1 MQKASSIEL
10 LAEEIEKVN
19 LNDNT
24 AKMEALV
31 EQIKLLQQ
39 QMVSVQEQVTTL
51 DQTTKVEEY
60 KEVQVV
66 VGDLKD
72 ISLEMFKS
80 LPEFNGDRTRYTS
93 WRNSAMNVMKIF
105 KDNHDKPKYF
115 EALSIVRNKITGMAS
130 EALTNYNTVFN
141 FDAIISRLDHTYA
154 DKRPTYIIEQ
164 ELIVLQQKSLT
175 VEEFYD
181 EVNKKLNVLINKIN
195 MTHKSRGIAEAMVKD
210 ASEKALRTFVTGL
223 TGNLGSILYASHPAS
238 LPDAYAKLQTI
249 VNDQERIKFANQFN
263 QNRMPKMEM
272 NRINPN
278 FKPKFDKPYQPQQQ
292 PFVKTFPGA
301 FPSTFPSTFP
311 KTFSKP
317 EPMDIDKS
325 SMHVNIGKNDKRPRS
340 GEFSNQMS
348 RGRKFQRINQI
359 LEANNV
365 TELDAEPS
373 DAEEEINVLEAGA
386 EEEETAS
393 VFLDN

>member
-10 LAEEIEKVN
+10 LVEEIGKVN

-24 AKMEALV
+24 AKMETVV
-31 EQIKLLQQ
+31 EQIKMMQAQ
-39 QMVSVQEQVTTL
+39 IASMQEQVTAL

-66 VGDLKD
+66 LGDLKD
-72 ISLEMFKS
+72 VSLEMFKS

-115 EALSIVRNKITGMAS
+115 EALNIVRNKVTGMAS

-164 ELIVLQQKSLT
+164 ELIVLQQKSLSI
-175 VEEFYD
+175 EEFYD

-292 PFVKTFPGA
+292 PFVKTFSGSFPG
-301 FPSTFPSTFP
+301 TFPSTFP

-325 SMHVNIGKNDKRPRS
+325 SMHVNIGKSDKRPRS
-340 GEFSNQMS
+340 GEFSNRMS
-348 RGRKFQRINQI
+348 QGRKFQRINQI

-386 EEEETAS
+386 EEETSS